1 METFPC
7 SDKHATLCPLTRV
20 MAIISSKW
28 ALPVMFH
35 LHCAEGP
42 LRFGELRRNIGTVTQ
57 KELTRA
63 LREFERL
70 GLVDRKVYA
79 EVPPRV
85 EYSLTALG
93 RSLREP
99 ITALGDWA
107 RKHATQL
114 AERDEASRRQA
125 A

>member
-1 METFPC
+1 MDTKLC
-7 SDKHATLCPLTRV
+7 DKSQTLCPLTRV
-20 MAIISSKW
+20 LAIISSKW
-28 ALPVMFH
+28 ALPVIFQ

-42 LRFGELRRNIGTVTQ
+42 LRFGELKRQIGTVTQ

-70 GLVDRKVYA
+70 GLVDRRVYA

-85 EYSLTALG
+85 EYSLTPLG

-107 RKHATQL
+107 RKHANKL
-114 AERDEASRRQA
+114 AQRDEASRR
-125 A
+125 

>member
-1 METFPC
+1 MDTKLC
-7 SDKHATLCPLTRV
+7 DKSQTLCPLTRV
-20 MAIISSKW
+20 LAIISSKW
-28 ALPVMFH
+28 ALPVIFQ

-42 LRFGELRRNIGTVTQ
+42 LRFGELKRNIGTVTQ

-63 LREFERL
+63 LREFERP
-70 GLVDRKVYA
+70 GLVDRRVFA

-107 RKHATQL
+107 RKHGTKL
-114 AERDEASRRQA
+114 AQRDAASRKEA